1 MLGVCKMKENFP
13 EVYCSKCLTLH
24 KEYDCP
30 KCGEFTVPDI
40 DNIGIDLAI
49 GQGYFKTE
57 SN

>member
-1 MLGVCKMKENFP
+1 MNEIFP